1 MISERNSKILT
12 VLIFI
17 VFIYFVHVISNY
29 DRNSISIEYEK
40 SIVRPSYGNE
50 FWNYYGGE
58 SFNEKAE
65 VKAEV
70 KDNIREIIVEGF
82 GPFSTI
88 EDAIIDTHG
97 TCPVM
102 EGAPTKI
109 TTCIQFPNNNLQGLP
124 GPVDAGFLVSV
135 CCDTCINKIQ
145 TSLNRNTGEYNIIY
159 ENDNYILTK
168 DNEMKQV
175 VLPCN
180 DENRE
185 MITRLRR

>member
-58 SFNEKAE
+58 SFNEK
-65 VKAEV
+65 
-70 KDNIREIIVEGF
+70 DNIQEIIVEGF
-82 GPFSTI
+82 SFSTI
-88 EDAIIDTHG
+88 EDAIRDTHQ

-102 EGAPTKI
+102 EGAPTTI

-124 GPVDAGFLVSV
+124 GSVDAGFLVSV
-135 CCDTCINKIQ
+135 CCDMCINKIQ
-145 TSLNRNTGEYNIIY
+145 TSFNNNTGEYNIIY

>member
-1 MISERNSKILT
+1 MISERTSKIITL
-12 VLIFI
+12 LIFI
-17 VFIYFVHVISNY
+17 VFIYFIQVISNY
-29 DRNSISIEYEK
+29 GRKSLSIEYEK
-40 SIVRPSYGNE
+40 SIIRPSYGNE

-58 SFNEKAE
+58 SFNEKE
-65 VKAEV
+65 EV

-82 GPFSTI
+82 SFSTI

-102 EGAPTKI
+102 EGNTTTI

-135 CCDTCINKIQ
+135 CCDMCINKIQ
-145 TSLNRNTGEYNIIY
+145 TSFNNNTGEYNIIY

>member
-1 MISERNSKILT
+1 MISERTSKILT
-12 VLIFI
+12 LLIFI
-17 VFIYFVHVISNY
+17 IFIYFVQVISNY
-29 DRNSISIEYEK
+29 GIKSPSIEYEK

-58 SFNEKAE
+58 SFNEK
-65 VKAEV
+65 
-70 KDNIREIIVEGF
+70 DNIQEIIVEGF
-82 GPFSTI
+82 SFSTI
-88 EDAIIDTHG
+88 EDAIRDTHQ

-102 EGAPTKI
+102 EGAPTTI

-135 CCDTCINKIQ
+135 CCDMCINKIQ
-145 TSLNRNTGEYNIIY
+145 TSFNNNTGEYNIIY